1 MKRYLFQYAPVKV
14 CCISNLHPLF
24 YISMGVMN
32 LSGLQRKLTANDSI
46 EAVQNGRMGGVGVA
60 SNKHFMHLVEI

>member
-1 MKRYLFQYAPVKV
+1 
-14 CCISNLHPLF
+14 
-24 YISMGVMN
+24 MN

-46 EAVQNGRMGGVGVA
+46 EAVQNGGMGGVSVA